1 MLLFSASSSCYIY
14 SVFLLPL
21 LSTVLLPLFLRRW
34 WRAAPVPVPHGRVC
48 VCVWVWKCAT
58 SSASSFSTSSSSYR
72 TDSATPVWVW
82 FDSAWL
88 DSSTGQISWSQ
99 LQCRHIA
106 SSLLSSL
113 RVCLCFL
120 FFFFFF
126 LLFPHWFSYS
136 CLILIRLEPAPVP
149 PSCICSLRVCVCV
162 FVCLSL
168 FRMVRPVLFLSI
180 SSSLF
185 SSFFLVALEPIL
197 EGRLNHLGRTGSRHP
212 HPLGRLRQTLL
223 PLIAGLAGAS
233 QSLPGGVLHQ
243 S

>member
-1 MLLFSASSSCYIY
+1 MYVYITASFNMIWIRNWIWISICISRSLFAAAVAPLSHPLQLLADSFAPSSPSLYSFLCKCYICCFFSRFYVYNIYIIYSFFLPFSFFSLFVFYFLLCFLCFCFLLRLATFLLF
-14 SVFLLPL
+14 FLLPH

-34 WRAAPVPVPHGRVC
+34 WRAAPVPVPRGRVC

-113 RVCLCFL
+113 RVCLC
-120 FFFFFF
+120 
-126 LLFPHWFSYS
+126 
-136 CLILIRLEPAPVP
+136 V
-149 PSCICSLRVCVCV
+149 
-162 FVCLSL
+162 
-168 FRMVRPVLFLSI
+168 
-180 SSSLF
+180 SSSSS
-185 SSFFLVALEPIL
+185 SSFCS
-197 EGRLNHLGRTGSRHP
+197 RTDSATP
-212 HPLGRLRQTLL
+212 
-223 PLIAGLAGAS
+223 
-233 QSLPGGVLHQ
+233 V
-243 S
+243 